1 MAAANRVNYSDF
13 AFWTFAL
20 SIALL
25 PIGLGGDRPFSF
37 GLGQAGLAMSCLFL
51 VMSPEIWREANFFGR
66 MRWTLALLGI
76 VLLWAI
82 FQAQPFVPSSWQHP
96 LWRETAATL
105 HKSVYGGISVAP
117 EASFKGISRLLTY
130 IAAGL
135 LAYVLTQDPR
145 RARQLVT
152 TIWIAGTVICIYG
165 LIEFASGTET
175 VLWYKKWSYQG
186 DLTATYVNRN
196 HFAIYAGMVLT
207 SGVALM
213 MQSWREKVGRSKP
226 HERIEAIRNWFAK
239 EGCYRGFLLIL
250 VLICIMS
257 SHSRAGLVLSLVG
270 LSGYLFFYQIY
281 LRAWRRVW
289 LLGIILFVALL
300 VSFMIAVNVSDRF
313 AVLFVDY
320 SSADRAKVYQL
331 AWHILL
337 DNPWLGYG
345 INGFE
350 PEYRLYQQYMMEEF
364 NHAHSDILESLIDLG
379 IPVGLMLWAAI
390 GMICNSLWFGIV
402 NRRQN
407 GLYPTLALAA
417 TVMAL
422 GHALV
427 DFDLQIPG
435 VAMTWA
441 TLLGTGLSQSW
452 QRSKM
457 NASAAGALT

>member
-1 MAAANRVNYSDF
+1 MAFTNRLNYAAC
-13 AFWTFAL
+13 AFWTFTL

-25 PIGLGGDRPFSF
+25 PIGLGGDRPVSF
-37 GLGQAGLAMSCLFL
+37 GLAQVGLSITCVFL
-51 VMSPEIWREANFFGR
+51 VLSPHVWKEANFIER
-66 MRWTLALLGI
+66 MRWTLALLGF

-82 FQAQPFVPSSWQHP
+82 FQTQPFVPASWQHP

-105 HKSVYGGISVAP
+105 HRSVYGGISIAP
-117 EASFKGISRLLTY
+117 EASFKGISRLITY
-130 IAAGL
+130 ITAGVL
-135 LAYVLTQDPR
+135 GYVLTQDPK

-152 TIWIAGTVICIYG
+152 TLWITGTVICTYG
-165 LIEFASGTET
+165 LVEFASGSET
-175 VLWYKKWSYQG
+175 ILWFKKWSYQG
-186 DLTATYVNRN
+186 DLTATFVNRN
-196 HFAIYAGMVLT
+196 HFAIYAGMILT
-207 SGVALM
+207 CGVALM
-213 MQSWREKVGRSKP
+213 MQSWREQVGRSKP
-226 HERIEAIRNWFAK
+226 HERIEAIRDWFAK
-239 EGCYRGFLLIL
+239 EGLYRAFLLIL
-250 VLICIMS
+250 TLICIMS

-270 LSGYLFFYQIY
+270 VSAYIFFYQIY

-289 LLGIILFVALL
+289 ILGIILVVGLM
-300 VSFMIAVNVSDRF
+300 VSFIIAFNVSDRF

-320 SSADRAKVYQL
+320 SSADRAKVYKL
-331 AWHILL
+331 GWHILR

-390 GMICNSLWFGIV
+390 AMICNSLWFGIV
-402 NRRQN
+402 HRRQN

-417 TVMAL
+417 TIMAL

-441 TLLGTGLSQSW
+441 ALLGTGLSQSW
-452 QRSKM
+452 QRSKTAAH
-457 NASAAGALT
+457 NALA